1 MELIAQINGAVNS
14 FVWGAPM
21 LILLIGVGILMTV
34 RNKGLQF
41 RKFGYAMKNTIGKI
55 FKRTHAGRGRSPR
68 SRRFRRRWP
77 VRLAPETSPESPRRL
92 PWVDRV
98 HCFGCG

>member
-41 RKFGYAMKNTIGKI
+41 RKFGYAMKNTIG
-55 FKRTHAGRGRSPR
+55 
-68 SRRFRRRWP
+68 
-77 VRLAPETSPESPRRL
+77 
-92 PWVDRV
+92 
-98 HCFGCG
+98 